1 MASEPKADQL
11 RVLIVGA
18 GLSGLCLANALI
30 RDERYHVSIFE
41 RDDLAYSSDRGGYQ
55 IRIAEQGI
63 SGLRECLDP
72 ALYRELKK
80 VWGDGEDDTLHIDG
94 CADLV
99 TEIARAPAIVD
110 PMDLNLLIPLAKSA
124 IYPRSRAV
132 PRSAL
137 KDALL
142 RLPLATNALHLS
154 KKLTGSSHR
163 INTKTGRTEV
173 IVSFQDGTEHTGDVS
188 SSVSQQTPIS

>member
-30 RDERYHVSIFE
+30 RDQRYHVSIFE

-72 ALYRELKK
+72 ALYQELKK
-80 VWGDGEDDTLHIDG
+80 VWGDGKDGFLHIDG
-94 CADLV
+94 FADPV

-110 PMDLNLLIPLAKSA
+110 PMDLKLLIPLAKSA

-142 RLPLATNALHLS
+142 RLPLATKALHLS
-154 KKLTGSSHR
+154 KKLTGSRHR
-163 INTKTGRTEV
+163 KNTKTGRTEV
-173 IVSFQDGTEHTGDVS
+173 IVSFQDGTEYTGDVS
-188 SSVSQQTPIS
+188 SAISRQTPFS

>member
-30 RDERYHVSIFE
+30 RDERYRVSIFE

-72 ALYRELKK
+72 ALYQELKK
-80 VWGDGEDDTLHIDG
+80 VWGDGEDDTLHSM
-94 CADLV
+94 AV
-99 TEIARAPAIVD
+99 
-110 PMDLNLLIPLAKSA
+110 LICD
-124 IYPRSRAV
+124 R
-132 PRSAL
+132 
-137 KDALL
+137 
-142 RLPLATNALHLS
+142 N
-154 KKLTGSSHR
+154 
-163 INTKTGRTEV
+163 RTRT
-173 IVSFQDGTEHTGDVS
+173 SDRRPD
-188 SSVSQQTPIS
+188 